1 MHSKTYPESGSEAE
15 SYCFVNCLKQS
26 ADAYTENSFFR
37 TAQCEYEVSETPQPE
52 SLERVPITAR
62 EKCELRLQIFRLFC
76 NVTFEKAVAL

>member
-37 TAQCEYEVSETPQPE
+37 TAQCEHEVSETPQPE
-52 SLERVPITAR
+52 SLERVPNTAR
-62 EKCELRLQIFRLFC
+62 EKCEQGRKFFGYFTLHSKTQ
-76 NVTFEKAVAL
+76 